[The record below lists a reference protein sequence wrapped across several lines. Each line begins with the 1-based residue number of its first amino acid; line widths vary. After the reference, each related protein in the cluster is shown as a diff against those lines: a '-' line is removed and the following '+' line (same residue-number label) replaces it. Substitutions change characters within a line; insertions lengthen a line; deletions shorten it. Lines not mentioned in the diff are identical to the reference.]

1 MMSGPLLSIDSIESS
16 ELRGMLM
23 RSAFELLRDVCQMSS
38 YLDDDDEGEEKFSE
52 SQKELLDSVVNILTI
67 HSLTDPQ
74 PVLPMFKKLA
84 EIALDA
90 NPPPSLDVKVLK
102 NLLIQGFVFSCQLRR
117 FPEECSVLNPHI
129 CSHLVENRNN
139 ISDLSSYSTLLFE
152 TAEFNLHP
160 VQEIIPVLATHIKE
174 KPNTLMYLSTLIN
187 KLLTLLPDS
196 TAQFLP
202 TLLAIFEGS
211 DDTLVTL
218 AMMCLSTVAKSTSAT
233 ELIPTIKKI
242 KANPTKYSTSQ
253 SFGMIL
259 TMVSDVCSTPERV
272 ALGIATFFSIQAN
285 LDPSSMFYVIPI
297 CNVRTL
303 YAIPDIDL
311 TILDP
316 HIPFIQELMKT
327 TSNGTISSVAKLLL
341 ETRNNLSLTSVN
353 QSVEKVSS
361 DVEETKVQTTQVE
374 QSVTVAKERIN
385 NVHEDVKS
393 THARVD
399 SMEATVDGMGSDV
412 DAAKR
417 QAKEAL
423 EIAKEAKRMVETVV
437 STLEDSLARHEEQIR
452 KIMELIEKHGLS
464 Q

>member
-1 MMSGPLLSIDSIESS
+1 
-16 ELRGMLM
+16 
-23 RSAFELLRDVCQMSS
+23 
-38 YLDDDDEGEEKFSE
+38 
-52 SQKELLDSVVNILTI
+52 
-67 HSLTDPQ
+67 
-74 PVLPMFKKLA
+74 MFKKLA

-202 TLLAIFEGS
+202 TLLTFFYGS
-211 DDTLVTL
+211 DDNQLTS
-218 AMMCLSTVAKSTSAT
+218 AMLCLSTVAKSKHAT
-233 ELIPTIKKI
+233 ELIPIVKNIKD
-242 KANPTKYSTSQ
+242 NPAQYFRAL
-253 SFGMIL
+253 SFGMVL
-259 TMVSDVCSTPERV
+259 QMVSDVCSTPERA

-285 LDPSSMFYVIPI
+285 LEPSSMFYPVPI
-297 CNVRTL
+297 SDISML
-303 YAIPDIDL
+303 YAIPGVDL
-311 TILDP
+311 AILDP

-327 TSNGTISSVAKLLL
+327 TTNGTVATVSKLLL
-341 ETRNNLSLTSVN
+341 ERRNNLSLTSVH
-353 QSVEKVSS
+353 QSVAKVSS
-361 DVEETKVQTTQVE
+361 EVEETKGQITQVE
-374 QSVTVAKERIN
+374 QNVAVANERIN
-385 NVHEDVKS
+385 NVEEDVKS
-393 THARVD
+393 TNARVD

-417 QAKEAL
+417 QAEEAL

-452 KIMELIEKHGLS
+452 TVMESMEKRLPMPMMFTTENKLLGLRRRLILHFTCGTKASPNCVYPGPKAGKKEMMGANRLI